1 MMRRPPGDQKF
12 ITGATS
18 GCDVKDDRVRTR
30 VVTLIE
36 LPDAGGHEATGEEL
50 EVTNIVCV

>member
-1 MMRRPPGDQKF
+1 MMRRTPGDQQI